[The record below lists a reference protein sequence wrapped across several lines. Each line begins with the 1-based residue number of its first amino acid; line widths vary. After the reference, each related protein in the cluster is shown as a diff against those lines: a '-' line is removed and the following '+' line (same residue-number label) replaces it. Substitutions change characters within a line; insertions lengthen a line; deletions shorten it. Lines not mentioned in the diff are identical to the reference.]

1 MPPAAYYL
9 GPIDRFRATSPTAIL
24 GHIQQHT
31 EFDTELA
38 QRDAWLVQIATLQ
51 QSLDGLSG
59 FVLMEFIVPRI
70 GSRIDAVVIVGPIV
84 FVLEFKVGATDYTRD
99 HRNQVWDY
107 ALDLK
112 YFHRA
117 SHDASIVP
125 ILIATQAAHSEAG
138 LGEPFIDN
146 VFPPALS
153 NAAGLRQLLDDGIR
167 RVTGVSIDPIAW
179 AQAPYKPTPT
189 IIEAARALYAQHSVD
204 EISRSDAGARNLAL
218 TSRRIEALIDEAR
231 AVKVKIIAFVTGVPG
246 AGKTLVGL
254 NIATKKYDKA
264 LDTHAVFLSGNDPL
278 VMVLREALIRDA
290 FRHLAAKS
298 KRQERTDIR
307 HEVKAFI
314 QNVHHFRDAGV
325 RDPDGPPA
333 DRVVIFDEAQRAWN
347 REMTSEFMR
356 RKKGVREFK
365 QSEPE
370 FLISYMDRHPDW
382 TVVVCLVGGGQE
394 INRGEAGISAWLG
407 AVREQFADWRVYVS
421 PELTDSEYAAGH
433 AWQRLSGRGNVHED
447 TALHL
452 AVSLR
457 SFRAENVSAFV
468 KAVLDCEVEDAQELL
483 RRFVDRYPIAVTRN
497 LLRAKRWVR
506 EHARGTERYGL
517 VASSGAQR
525 LKPHAIDVR
534 VNVNPVHWFLN
545 GIDDTRSSY
554 YLEDAATE
562 FQVQGLELDWVCVT
576 WDADLRFRSSG
587 WQYHSFLGKR
597 WTNVNKP
604 DRRQYLLNAYRVLLT
619 RARQGMVICVPEGD
633 TSDPTRDPHFYDP
646 TFDYLVDIGIPV
658 LQ

>member
-125 ILIATQAAHSEAG
+125 ILVATEAAYSDTR
-138 LGEPFIDN
+138 LGEPFIDS

-153 NAAGLRQLLDDGIR
+153 NAEGLRQLMDDGIR
-167 RVTGVSIDPIAW
+167 RITGVSIDPISW

-189 IIEAARALYAQHSVD
+189 IIEAARTLYAQHSVD

-218 TSRRIEALIDEAR
+218 TSSRIEALIDEAR
-231 AVKVKIIAFVTGVPG
+231 AAKVKIIALVTGVPG

-254 NIATKKYDKA
+254 NIATKKHDQA
-264 LDTHAVFLSGNDPL
+264 LETHAVFLSGNDPL
-278 VMVLREALIRDA
+278 VLVLREALIRDA
-290 FRHLAAKS
+290 FRQLADKS
-298 KRQERTDIR
+298 KRQERMDIR

-356 RKKGVREFK
+356 RKKGVPEFN

-382 TVVVCLVGGGQE
+382 AVVVCLVGGGQE
-394 INRGEAGISAWLG
+394 INRGEAGISAWLD
-407 AVREQFADWRVYVS
+407 AVREHFADWRVYVS
-421 PELTDSEYAAGH
+421 PELTDSEYAAGQ
-433 AWQRLSGRGNVHED
+433 ALQRLSGRGNVHED
-447 TALHL
+447 IALHL
-452 AVSLR
+452 AVSMR
-457 SFRAENVSAFV
+457 SFRAENVSGFV
-468 KAVLDCEVEDAQELL
+468 KAILDCEVEDARELL
-483 RRFVDRYPIAVTRN
+483 RRFVDRYPIAITRN
-497 LLRAKRWVR
+497 LQRAKRWVR
-506 EHARGTERYGL
+506 EHARGSERYGL

-534 VNVNPVHWFLN
+534 VNINPVHWFLN
-545 GIDDTRSSY
+545 EMDDTRSSY

-576 WDADLRFRSSG
+576 WDADLRFGSPG
-587 WQYHSFLGKR
+587 WRYHSFLGKR
-597 WTNVNKP
+597 WTNVNKH

-619 RARQGMVICVPEGD
+619 RARQGMVICVPEGE
-633 TSDPTRDPHFYDP
+633 TADPTRNPDFYDP
-646 TFDYLVDIGIPV
+646 TFDYLVAIGIPV

>member
-38 QRDAWLVQIATLQ
+38 QRDAWLVQIATLH

-125 ILIATQAAHSEAG
+125 ILIATQAAHSEAS

-167 RVTGVSIDPIAW
+167 WITGVSIDPIAW

-204 EISRSDAGARNLAL
+204 EISRSDAGARNLAR

-231 AVKVKIIAFVTGVPG
+231 AAKVKIIAFVTGVPG

-290 FRHLAAKS
+290 FRQLAGKP

-356 RKKGVREFK
+356 RKKGVPDFN

-394 INRGEAGISAWLG
+394 INRGEAGISAWLD
-407 AVREQFADWRVYVS
+407 AVREQFADWRVYLS
-421 PELTDSEYAAGH
+421 PELIDSEYAAGR
-433 AWQRLSGRGNVHED
+433 ALQRLSGHGNVHED
-447 TALHL
+447 T
-452 AVSLR
+452 S
-457 SFRAENVSAFV
+457 
-468 KAVLDCEVEDAQELL
+468 
-483 RRFVDRYPIAVTRN
+483 
-497 LLRAKRWVR
+497 
-506 EHARGTERYGL
+506 
-517 VASSGAQR
+517 
-525 LKPHAIDVR
+525 
-534 VNVNPVHWFLN
+534 
-545 GIDDTRSSY
+545 
-554 YLEDAATE
+554 
-562 FQVQGLELDWVCVT
+562 
-576 WDADLRFRSSG
+576 
-587 WQYHSFLGKR
+587 
-597 WTNVNKP
+597 
-604 DRRQYLLNAYRVLLT
+604 
-619 RARQGMVICVPEGD
+619 
-633 TSDPTRDPHFYDP
+633 
-646 TFDYLVDIGIPV
+646 
-658 LQ
+658 